1 MSDDNSNKNPKVNFF
16 SVIQSVLAAVIGVQS
31 EKNRQRDFT
40 HGKPI
45 YFIIAGL
52 IFIVVFIGVIVAV
65 VQMVLPST
73 S

>member
-1 MSDDNSNKNPKVNFF
+1 MSDDNNNKKSKVNFF
-16 SVIQSVLAAVIGVQS
+16 SIMQSVLAAVIGVQS

-65 VQMVLPST
+65 VQMVLPS
-73 S
+73 SP